1 MVDTVQPAALA
12 PMRWNGPVKVIRDT
26 WLVFERQMLLLFRLP
41 VRIVFTL
48 VYPVT
53 YLLIYAPM
61 LKGALSS
68 QGVTNYT
75 EAYRVYVPGLL
86 AFTATLGGLS
96 TGFIL
101 LADIRCGVLER
112 SRVLPVSRTS
122 ILLGRALREVA
133 SLLLQGVIITILAL
147 PSGLRVGIG
156 DLLLSYLLM
165 ALIALLTVSFSYAL
179 TIRIHNASALGPL
192 LGVAAQP
199 VMLISGMLL
208 PLTLAPLWMVAIA
221 KVNPFYWAT
230 NGMRDLFAGDLAA
243 PSVWVSF
250 VVVLALT
257 ALSINWSLRLFT
269 RDVR

>member
-1 MVDTVQPAALA
+1 MVDAAQPAVLSSL
-12 PMRWNGPVKVIRDT
+12 RWNGPVKVLRDT

-41 VRIVFTL
+41 VRIVLTF

-101 LADIRCGVLER
+101 LADIRSGVIER

-122 ILLGRALREVA
+122 LLLGRALREVA
-133 SLLLQGVIITILAL
+133 SLLLQGVVITVLAL

-156 DLLLSYLLM
+156 DLLLSFLLM
-165 ALIALLTVSFSYAL
+165 ALIALLTVSLSYAL
-179 TIRIHNASALGPL
+179 TIRIRNAGTLGPI
-192 LGVAAQP
+192 LGVGAQP
-199 VMLISGMLL
+199 IMLISGMLL
-208 PLTLAPLWMVAIA
+208 PLTLAPLWMLAIA

-230 NGMRDLFAGDLAA
+230 NGMRDMFAGDLAA
-243 PSVWVSF
+243 TSVWVSF

-257 ALSINWSLRLFT
+257 ALTMNWSLRLFA